1 MMGGSLILALLVLGV
16 VVWAIIKFVPD
27 WQDRV
32 DLNRHEDS
40 AEETLSGASPEV
52 RSMQRRTRNGAVFC
66 LGKKPPLL
74 TQADTGSSIR
84 LQSGRVSSL
93 VSRY

>member
-40 AEETLSGASPEV
+40 AEETLRRRFARSEIDAEAYEERRRILREESPVAHAGGYREF
-52 RSMQRRTRNGAVFC
+52 N
-66 LGKKPPLL
+66 
-74 TQADTGSSIR
+74 QAP
-84 LQSGRVSSL
+84 V
-93 VSRY
+93 